1 MAFIRKACIAVLF
14 MWFCFALIVNV
25 FGLPFYFPSNIA
37 PSNEIMLYRGET
49 TRVASASLLALLVF
63 RYLFELKALPSL
75 SVVLYYGVFFVI
87 GGIILGIR
95 DNIEIEDM
103 YFLGGIVV
111 LCGLIK
117 LELMQKKKKRRRVE
131 SLKETT
137 FKFYQKYIFP
147 SFYIV
152 CSFYYRH
159 HASYL
164 KI

>member
-14 MWFCFALIVNV
+14 MWFCSALIVNV

-87 GGIILGIR
+87 GGMILGIR
-95 DNIEIEDM
+95 DNIEVEDM

-117 LELMQKKKKRRRVE
+117 LELMQKKRKSLE
-131 SLKETT
+131 SLNEIT
-137 FKFYQKYIFP
+137 FKNYLSNFLCCLAL
-147 SFYIV
+147 SF
-152 CSFYYRH
+152 
-159 HASYL
+159 
-164 KI
+164 

>member
-63 RYLFELKALPSL
+63 RYLFEFKALPSL

-87 GGIILGIR
+87 GGMILGIR
-95 DNIEIEDM
+95 DNIEVEDM

-117 LELMQKKKKRRRVE
+117 LELMQKKKEESGKFKRDY
-131 SLKETT
+131 
-137 FKFYQKYIFP
+137 F
-147 SFYIV
+147 
-152 CSFYYRH
+152 
-159 HASYL
+159 
-164 KI
+164 

>member
-1 MAFIRKACIAVLF
+1 MAFIRKACITILF
-14 MWFCFALIVNV
+14 MWFCFALIVNL
-25 FGLPFYFPSNIA
+25 FGLPLYFPSNIA

-49 TRVASASLLALLVF
+49 TRIASASLLALLVL

-95 DNIEIEDM
+95 DNIEVEDM

-117 LELMQKKKKRRRVE
+117 LELMQKKKEVIGKFKRDY
-131 SLKETT
+131 
-137 FKFYQKYIFP
+137 F
-147 SFYIV
+147 
-152 CSFYYRH
+152 
-159 HASYL
+159 
-164 KI
+164 

>member
-14 MWFCFALIVNV
+14 MWFCSALIVNV

-49 TRVASASLLALLVF
+49 TQVASASLLALLVF

-95 DNIEIEDM
+95 DNIEVEDM

-117 LELMQKKKKRRRVE
+117 LELMQKKRKSLE
-131 SLKETT
+131 SLKEIT
-137 FKFYQKYIFP
+137 FKNYLPNFLFCLAL
-147 SFYIV
+147 SF
-152 CSFYYRH
+152 
-159 HASYL
+159 
-164 KI
+164 

>member
-1 MAFIRKACIAVLF
+1 MGFIRKACIAILF
-14 MWFCFALIVNV
+14 IWFCFALIVNV

-37 PSNEIMLYRGET
+37 PSNEIMLYRGEI

-63 RYLFELKALPSL
+63 RYLCELKALPSL

-95 DNIEIEDM
+95 DNIEVEDM

-117 LELMQKKKKRRRVE
+117 LELMQKKKEDSGKFKRDY
-131 SLKETT
+131 
-137 FKFYQKYIFP
+137 F
-147 SFYIV
+147 
-152 CSFYYRH
+152 
-159 HASYL
+159 
-164 KI
+164 